1 MGCSKT
7 SLSNA
12 LREHLDLI
20 EVVKN
25 NEKAAF
31 IQLVLNDSN
40 GLLIRETDVAIEE
53 CINKTLENLLMHNN
67 DEEDR
72 VLLLLQRFKAPIVL
86 LVGCCC

>member
-12 LREHLDLI
+12 LREDLDLI
-20 EVVKN
+20 EVEKN

-40 GLLIRETDVAIEE
+40 GLLIRESDVAIEE
-53 CINKTLENLLMHNN
+53 CINKALENLLMHNN
-67 DEEDR
+67 DEEDG
-72 VLLLLQRFKAPIVL
+72 VLLPLQRFKAPVIL

>member
-12 LREHLDLI
+12 LREDLDLI

-25 NEKAAF
+25 NEKDAF

-40 GLLIRETDVAIEE
+40 GLLIHETDVSIEE
-53 CINKTLENLLMHNN
+53 CINKALENLLMHNN
-67 DEEDR
+67 DEEDG
-72 VLLLLQRFKAPIVL
+72 VLLLLQRFKAPIIS